1 MVRRLPRSTRT
12 DTLFPYTTLFRS
24 RPVALRGQQHDPRE
38 VLSGGTQLSLRED
51 CRGLDAGL
59 VATDDG
65 DGAHPDPAARLEVLL
80 DRAARRAVVEVA
92 AAGDHRRSVLQHA
105 CLPGSAPPR
114 ERDPAPADTVEQPP
128 QPPVT
133 RAVPTR
139 PA

>member
-24 RPVALRGQQHDPRE
+24 RPVALRGQQHDPGE

-80 DRAARRAVVEVA
+80 DRAARSAAADVA
-92 AAGDHRRSVLQHA
+92 AAAAHRRPVLQHPS
-105 CLPGSAPPR
+105 LPGAAPPRWSAPP
-114 ERDPAPADTVEQPP
+114 PAH
-128 QPPVT
+128 PV
-133 RAVPTR
+133 AHTR
-139 PA
+139 PP